1 MDDVK
6 WRQGFAYVTFS
17 SKEEAVKALLEL
29 NGKLVDGRV
38 VIRDTTKV
46 VKQNR
51 PFHIKDLN
59 KILARS
65 VAVFLGFGSIGM
77 GWLVI
82 GQEWVCSKKK
92 QRKLKS
98 SPYCSK
104 HRPNSHGLLSPDP
117 WRWGSMRKDEKPTMI
132 SHEIPMSRN
141 SSYRQAFLNGDF
153 FTYQSLKDYWLDD
166 GSNMWEQII
175 MKSCQPFLCC
185 LIVSTTVQGSM
196 VCIRICFFV

>member
-1 MDDVK
+1 MANSSILLSDLKFDQSSSSELSDFVAGLSFSSTEETLTLAFSQYG
-6 WRQGFAYVTFS
+6 RVLAGFAYVTFS

-77 GWLVI
+77 G
-82 GQEWVCSKKK
+82 
-92 QRKLKS
+92 
-98 SPYCSK
+98 
-104 HRPNSHGLLSPDP
+104 
-117 WRWGSMRKDEKPTMI
+117 
-132 SHEIPMSRN
+132 
-141 SSYRQAFLNGDF
+141 
-153 FTYQSLKDYWLDD
+153 
-166 GSNMWEQII
+166 
-175 MKSCQPFLCC
+175 
-185 LIVSTTVQGSM
+185 
-196 VCIRICFFV
+196 

>member
-1 MDDVK
+1 MLLISFRDGGSPPIKVCCRLIFLEYRRDINPSIFSI
-6 WRQGFAYVTFS
+6 WPSTCRQGFAYVTFS

-77 GWLVI
+77 G
-82 GQEWVCSKKK
+82 
-92 QRKLKS
+92 
-98 SPYCSK
+98 
-104 HRPNSHGLLSPDP
+104 
-117 WRWGSMRKDEKPTMI
+117 
-132 SHEIPMSRN
+132 
-141 SSYRQAFLNGDF
+141 
-153 FTYQSLKDYWLDD
+153 
-166 GSNMWEQII
+166 
-175 MKSCQPFLCC
+175 
-185 LIVSTTVQGSM
+185 
-196 VCIRICFFV
+196 